1 MRSIKQY
8 DSSDCGPACIT
19 YICNHYKKEI
29 LFSKVRELS
38 KTTENGSTMLGL
50 VAALDSLGFDVK
62 AWRGSKEV
70 FDNPFTFP
78 CLK

>member
-1 MRSIKQY
+1 MLSIKQY

-38 KTTENGSTMLGL
+38 KTAENESTMLGL
-50 VAALDSLGFDVK
+50 VETLESLGFDVK
-62 AWRGSKEV
+62 AWSDSKEV
-70 FDNPFTFP
+70 FDYPFTFP
-78 CLK
+78 CLE